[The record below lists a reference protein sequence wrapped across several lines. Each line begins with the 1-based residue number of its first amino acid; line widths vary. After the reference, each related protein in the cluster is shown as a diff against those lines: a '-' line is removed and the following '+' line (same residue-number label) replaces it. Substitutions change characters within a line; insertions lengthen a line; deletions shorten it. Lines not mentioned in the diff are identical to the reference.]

1 MATSCQSERFRIGV
15 RSREEKEKMSLR
27 KHKRIDYSK
36 LNGEDSISMDATI
49 PPKKKVDH
57 KRTAQTSTV
66 APVPSKKP
74 SLAKAVAKPVHPIT
88 SPFPVAYVLSDR
100 VPYYYASPSQY
111 SYYAMPSSL
120 SQSIMNAPSSLSQ
133 SIMNAPSTY
142 VQPAY
147 PLPYSSSVPLCVVPT
162 PMRSLPV
169 PTKQENGLLVQDRV
183 F

>member
-120 SQSIMNAPSSLSQ
+120 SQSIMNAPS
-133 SIMNAPSTY
+133 TY
-142 VQPAY
+142 VQLAY
-147 PLPYSSSVPLCVVPT
+147 PLPYSSSVPLCIVPT

>member
-88 SPFPVAYVLSDR
+88 SPFPIAYVLSDR

-111 SYYAMPSSL
+111 SYYAM
-120 SQSIMNAPSSLSQ
+120 PSSLSQ